1 MKSIFT
7 KLSTLLLCGAV
18 AMVSCTDFSED
29 IQAVDNKVDNLGS
42 QTATE
47 LANLESAI
55 TALESK
61 LAAQYATKDEVAAL
75 KTTLEQSIASEV
87 EGLSKDIAA
96 VSAALKTAKDDINT
110 AIAGLDNKKADKAD
124 VEAAVKTATDAIAA
138 LQGQLESAKAEIE
151 AEIEAVEAEIAATQE
166 ELAAQINGVDAKA
179 NELHN
184 TLLSLSEYLATL
196 EAKINEVNNTLL
208 SLSLFLEEY
217 EASVDAKFQ
226 EILNTFSSLSLHLN
240 EREAL
245 VDAQLSELQS
255 TLISLSYH
263 LEEYEAVT
271 DFKLVELQ
279 GSLAALSTY
288 LEEYEASVDAK
299 FEEILNTFTSLDL
312 FLDEQFAAVA
322 ANDEALFAHV
332 ETLQE
337 AFTALNNLLADE
349 AAVREENDEALYAHI
364 ETLQEAFTAL
374 NNIVADLE
382 AEDEAIY
389 AEVEN
394 VRTYVAQVYNA
405 LGLEIEAVDAALAAH
420 VAAFEAYK
428 EVLEAK
434 LAGLEAEDGAIYTLI
449 GTTTTALN
457 NLIADLQAEDEAI
470 YAEIENVRTYIAQ
483 IYNAV
488 SDEVA
493 ALEAELVES
502 VEGLESMIRD
512 TQSALTTALNL
523 IADVEEQVVAN
534 AKAITALEEAVEM
547 LTAWAQNHE
556 GLYGELTKMIANLAA
571 ELDEQVSALQAED
584 GAIYDLLG
592 QTTTA
597 LTNLIE
603 DANLRMDEI
612 EAVIESNYNTVG
624 AAIGALENLINDLR
638 TELADAIAANS
649 AAIEALLERVQSLV
663 YVPDYNDHKA
673 TLDWAFVWGNEGTAI
688 VPKASVLKYRVQ
700 AAQND
705 AAQAATDLAT
715 AWRTKMA
722 NLYFTVENVKTRS
735 AQPALE
741 ILDVQAKGEY
751 VLVTVLAK
759 NFNDSFYLGEQF
771 EAKSVNEAEGDIE
784 GYLRRPASYSAA
796 LVLTDGNN
804 NRSTEYTNFVPGNPL
819 VLEAGLWLQNEEEEY
834 EYVSGEEIEYLMP
847 CNDYEKV
854 ETAVQPVF
862 GFYPYDPEVQAQIT
876 SHYPFFT
883 AEDLASAGYD
893 VAVEKAARIVR
904 TDETYHNQPYD
915 GKVDGVGDDPCYNIG
930 EDPEYD
936 FHYSVKEGTDF
947 DHVGEYSTVTYTYT
961 CGDAVETLTYKFTLA
976 NAQVAINIEKNIN
989 WTVALQG
996 SLYDSE
1002 KGHYQKDLA
1011 FEIDE
1016 FEAVGGPVISLSSAL
1031 KQAKK
1036 SVTSYDMVDG
1046 EWVESSTRVITNKS
1060 FTETGVNSVLVGG
1073 RYSWNNSYKIVFVTT
1088 NEAEHVDYTTTMIVN
1103 LVGRPDEINVP
1114 VEVEYVLNG
1123 GESYFKADADL
1134 FGASFSAME
1143 KYLGYADA
1151 AADTLQWKKIFDGNL
1166 VKSLMAEGNTNL
1178 PLVNGKV
1185 GRASSLANLAEARL
1199 SIIDHNNG
1207 RYTILEGEPNVT
1219 TWTGT
1224 PWFGIPVNFTVTGS
1238 LAALPYD
1245 LIYSEDYVTNGVATV
1260 YGQIENGKYTILKS
1274 DLAKYFNVDAESLD
1288 GHNFTVEFTVNAPKA
1303 TATESVLVGYQ
1314 EDGAH
1319 VENYVTEVVERTVE
1333 TYNYLASDKVV
1344 LDWNTYMG
1352 LEVEVTAVL
1361 KMNGFERE
1369 SLDLTLVTKD
1379 PLTITGSNFTVERQ
1393 LRKDLT
1399 VQVFKSLVLTS
1410 SVEPT
1415 KENLIQFKNSNGTV
1429 YNWQKAIA
1437 YAEGVYG
1444 AEAEFVLGPKGLY
1457 HYDNSGKEIVL
1468 GANKYKF
1475 DATTGMIT
1483 IYGDDAQVKNYY
1495 ADFTVVFKSRIC
1507 GGEHRV
1513 PVRITFTLQ

>member
-1 MKSIFT
+1 
-7 KLSTLLLCGAV
+7 
-18 AMVSCTDFSED
+18 
-29 IQAVDNKVDNLGS
+29 
-42 QTATE
+42 
-47 LANLESAI
+47 
-55 TALESK
+55 
-61 LAAQYATKDEVAAL
+61 
-75 KTTLEQSIASEV
+75 
-87 EGLSKDIAA
+87 
-96 VSAALKTAKDDINT
+96 
-110 AIAGLDNKKADKAD
+110 
-124 VEAAVKTATDAIAA
+124 
-138 LQGQLESAKAEIE
+138 
-151 AEIEAVEAEIAATQE
+151 
-166 ELAAQINGVDAKA
+166 
-179 NELHN
+179 
-184 TLLSLSEYLATL
+184 
-196 EAKINEVNNTLL
+196 
-208 SLSLFLEEY
+208 
-217 EASVDAKFQ
+217 
-226 EILNTFSSLSLHLN
+226 
-240 EREAL
+240 
-245 VDAQLSELQS
+245 
-255 TLISLSYH
+255 
-263 LEEYEAVT
+263 
-271 DFKLVELQ
+271 
-279 GSLAALSTY
+279 
-288 LEEYEASVDAK
+288 
-299 FEEILNTFTSLDL
+299 
-312 FLDEQFAAVA
+312 
-322 ANDEALFAHV
+322 
-332 ETLQE
+332 
-337 AFTALNNLLADE
+337 
-349 AAVREENDEALYAHI
+349 
-364 ETLQEAFTAL
+364 
-374 NNIVADLE
+374 
-382 AEDEAIY
+382 
-389 AEVEN
+389 
-394 VRTYVAQVYNA
+394 
-405 LGLEIEAVDAALAAH
+405 
-420 VAAFEAYK
+420 
-428 EVLEAK
+428 
-434 LAGLEAEDGAIYTLI
+434 
-449 GTTTTALN
+449 
-457 NLIADLQAEDEAI
+457 
-470 YAEIENVRTYIAQ
+470 
-483 IYNAV
+483 
-488 SDEVA
+488 
-493 ALEAELVES
+493 
-502 VEGLESMIRD
+502 MIRD

-534 AKAITALEEAVEM
+534 AKAITALQTAVET
-547 LTAWAQNHE
+547 LNAWVENHE
-556 GLYGELTKMIANLAA
+556 GLYGDLTIMIANLVA
-571 ELDEQVSALQAED
+571 ELDEQVTALQAKD
-584 GAIYDLLG
+584 GELETLIG
-592 QTTTA
+592 STA
-597 LTNLIE
+597 QALNSLIE
-603 DANLRMDEI
+603 DTEAKFAEI
-612 EAVIESNYNTVG
+612 EAVIEQNYNTTG

-673 TLDWAFVWGNEGTAI
+673 TLDWAFVWGTEGTAI

-705 AAQAATDLAT
+705 AAQAAADLAT

-751 VLVTVLAK
+751 VLVTVLAQ

-771 EAKSVNEAEGDIE
+771 EPKSINEAEGDIE

-862 GFYPYDPEVQAQIT
+862 GFFPYDPEVQAQIT
-876 SHYPFFT
+876 NHYPFFT

-915 GKVDGVGDDPCYNIG
+915 GKVDGVDGDPCYIIG

-976 NAQVAINIEKNIN
+976 NAQVAINIVKDIN

-996 SLYDSE
+996 DLYVDG
-1002 KGHYQKDLA
+1002 KGHYQKPLV
-1011 FEIDE
+1011 FEIEE
-1016 FEAVGGPVISLSSAL
+1016 FEAVGGPVISLASAL
-1031 KQAKK
+1031 KQEKK
-1036 SVTSYDMVDG
+1036 STDSYVMVDG
-1046 EWVESSTRVITNKS
+1046 EWVEASKNIANKS
-1060 FTETGVNSVLVGG
+1060 FTEVGG
-1073 RYSWNNSYKIVFVTT
+1073 IYQLQAGTYSWNNSYKVVFVTT
-1088 NEAEHVDYTTTMIVN
+1088 NSDEHVDYTTTMIVN
-1103 LVGRPDEINVP
+1103 LVGRPAEINVP

-1134 FGASFSAME
+1134 FGASFKAME

-1151 AADTLQWKKIFDGNL
+1151 AADTAQWKKIFTNNL
-1166 VKSLMAEGNTNL
+1166 VKPLMAEGNTNL
-1178 PLVNGKV
+1178 PLVNGKA
-1185 GRASSLANLAEARL
+1185 GRASSLYNLEQARL
-1199 SIIDHNNG
+1199 SIIDHNSG

-1260 YGQIENGKYTILKS
+1260 YGQIENGEYTILKS

-1303 TATESVLVGYQ
+1303 TETESVIVADKNGNANLVT
-1314 EDGAH
+1314 
-1319 VENYVTEVVERTVE
+1319 NVVERTVE
-1333 TYNYLASDKVV
+1333 TYNYLESDKVV
-1344 LDWNTYMG
+1344 LDWNTYKG

-1379 PLTITGSNFTVERQ
+1379 PLTITGADFTVERQ

-1399 VQVFKSLVLTS
+1399 IQVFQSLVLTS
-1410 SVEPT
+1410 SVEPN
-1415 KENLIQFKNSNGTV
+1415 KENILQFKNSNGTV

-1457 HYDNSGKEIVL
+1457 HYDNSGKEIIL
-1468 GANKYKF
+1468 GANKYNF

-1513 PVRITFTLQ
+1513 PVRITFTLK